1 MGSSFLRSPSDILH
15 GPRCRHAVPV
25 TAWRCLEEDKT
36 LPIKI
41 WVDADALPTEIKEI
55 VLRASRRLHVET
67 VFVANKNVWV
77 GDDPLVS
84 FVRVTEG
91 PDVAD
96 GFIVEG
102 SASGDLCVTADIPLA
117 ARLVDKGL
125 IVIDPRGT
133 LYSAESV
140 GERLSTRDLMASLR
154 DAGVLTGGPPPFSPK
169 AKQKFASMLDRELT
183 RAVRSADG
191 T

>member
-1 MGSSFLRSPSDILH
+1 MGCPRAAIPCGSRRRRAVPAAAY
-15 GPRCRHAVPV
+15 RCR
-25 TAWRCLEEDKT
+25 EEDVN

-55 VLRASRRLHVET
+55 VLRASRRLSVET

-77 GDDPLVS
+77 EDDPLVA

-91 PDVAD
+91 LDVAD
-96 GFIVEG
+96 AFIVEA
-102 SASGDLCVTADIPLA
+102 SARGDLCVTADIPLA

-125 IVIDPRGT
+125 IVIDPRGA
-133 LYSAESV
+133 LYSAESI
-140 GERLSTRDLMASLR
+140 GERLSIRDFMAGLR
-154 DAGVLTGGPPPFSPK
+154 DAGVQTGGPPPFSPK
-169 AKQKFASMLDRELT
+169 AKQRFASTLDRELT
-183 RAVRSADG
+183 RAVRSAGG